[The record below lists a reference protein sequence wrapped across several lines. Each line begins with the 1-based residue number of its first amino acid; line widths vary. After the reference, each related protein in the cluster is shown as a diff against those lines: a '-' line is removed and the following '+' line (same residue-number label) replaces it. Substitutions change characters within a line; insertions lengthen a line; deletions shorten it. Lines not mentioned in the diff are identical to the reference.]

1 MVARQHGFS
10 VVFTVDS
17 GAGAGGGQALDV
29 TSQAENYTDRHQLHQ
44 SPIYILVCAPP
55 YSRRRNTQMQM
66 QPAGVCHRAYVRN
79 AAHQTVVGYFP
90 MIKCPQ
96 CPRRP
101 PACRDRWPSVQ
112 CMAAPG
118 HPTMGTGCD

>member
-1 MVARQHGFS
+1 MAS
-10 VVFTVDS
+10 VVCTVDF

-66 QPAGVCHRAYVRN
+66 QPTGVCHRAYVRN

-96 CPRRP
+96 CPRDHRRAVTAGP
-101 PACRDRWPSVQ
+101 VCNVW
-112 CMAAPG
+112 AAPG